1 MLKRILTAVVAL
13 AVLLPFL
20 IFSGKVP
27 FLIPILTTVLSLVA
41 LWEIFACL
49 GLARDLWVTI
59 PAYLIPVALGTASV
73 IVSGTEKFLVLC
85 ILALVGYLFYLFAVA
100 VCRRG
105 AFSFARVCETVVM
118 VGYITFG
125 FLSLTLLRH
134 HVLGGA
140 YLYLLVFV
148 GAWVTDTFAYFT
160 GMLFGKHKLIPEI
173 SPKKTVEGAIGGT
186 VFCIGAFLLY
196 GLIVGKLFSLPRPNY
211 LSLALFGLVAAVVSQ
226 LGDLIASL
234 IKREHDIKDYGRL
247 FPGHGGVLDRFDSIL
262 ALSPILLLL
271 CIVTSGW
278 LSPFSL

>member
-27 FLIPILTTVLSLVA
+27 FLMPILTTVLSLVA

-49 GLARDLWVTI
+49 GLSRDLWVTI
-59 PAYLIPVALGTASV
+59 PAYLIPLALGAGSLL
-73 IVSGTEKFLVLC
+73 IRGAEKFLILC
-85 ILALVGYLFYLFAVA
+85 IMAVLGYVFYLFALA
-100 VCRRG
+100 VLRRG
-105 AFSFARVCETVVM
+105 SFSFARVCESALM
-118 VGYITFG
+118 VGYISFG

-134 HVLGGA
+134 HIAGGA
-140 YLYLLVFV
+140 YLYLLVFI

-160 GMLFGKHKLIPEI
+160 GRLLGKHKLIPEI

-186 VFCIGAFLLY
+186 LFCMGAFPLY
-196 GLIVGKLFSLPRPNY
+196 GLIVGKLFAVTPNY
-211 LSLALFGLVAAVVSQ
+211 LVLVLFGLVAAVVSQ

-234 IKREHDIKDYGRL
+234 IKREHGIKDYGCV

-262 ALSPILLLL
+262 ALSPVLFLLS
-271 CIVTSGW
+271 IIGGW
-278 LSPFSL
+278 LAPFGL